1 MTGLDR
7 ADTDAIALLEIYPS
21 PTSRPATSTP
31 PAQRTPCARHQRC
44 RLLRWSTVGAADTLP
59 DGQNAGVA
67 GRVKG
72 CATGGRTCSPTS
84 VDSWRRPEPVRS
96 GKPVNVDAAAGSRS
110 RPPWVQS
117 MTWAW
122 RHSRCEL
129 ASSGVATAVCRC
141 RRRNQLTLCNIG
153 QPTQFVNEV
162 LSTRL
167 SAAAN
172 AQRDLQDSTG
182 RALPKVY
189 GVGSRQRR
197 QRWAPL

>member
-1 MTGLDR
+1 MTGRDR

-67 GRVKG
+67 GRVKKVVQLVG
-72 CATGGRTCSPTS
+72 EL
-84 VDSWRRPEPVRS
+84 VRRQASTQGADLVRS
-96 GKPVNVDAAAGSRS
+96 GKPVNVDAAAGSGS

-122 RHSRCEL
+122 RHSWCEL
-129 ASSGVATAVCRC
+129 ASSGMATAVCSADGATNMLTFPVSRTPSL
-141 RRRNQLTLCNIG
+141 RR
-153 QPTQFVNEV
+153 
-162 LSTRL
+162 
-167 SAAAN
+167 
-172 AQRDLQDSTG
+172 
-182 RALPKVY
+182 
-189 GVGSRQRR
+189 
-197 QRWAPL
+197 

>member
-44 RLLRWSTVGAADTLP
+44 RLLRWTPWVRRIRSQTARTQALQVGS
-59 DGQNAGVA
+59 
-67 GRVKG
+67 KG

-96 GKPVNVDAAAGSRS
+96 GKPVNVDAAAGSGS

-122 RHSRCEL
+122 RHSWCEL

-141 RRRNQLTLCNIG
+141 RRRNQH
-153 QPTQFVNEV
+153 
-162 LSTRL
+162 
-167 SAAAN
+167 A
-172 AQRDLQDSTG
+172 DLF
-182 RALPKVY
+182 PV
-189 GVGSRQRR
+189 SRTPSLRR
-197 QRWAPL
+197 